1 MKANNPTLYCWL
13 YVLVPTSEFLDT
25 MRIVCVP
32 VLDDNFSYLLIDEM
46 GVTAAVDPA
55 EPEKASCP
63 QYISYVSH
71 NTKNCM
77 L

>member
-1 MKANNPTLYCWL
+1 
-13 YVLVPTSEFLDT
+13 

-55 EPEKASCP
+55 EPEKVSCP
-63 QYISYVSH
+63 LYGSTAAVRVPVVVRVFRLNLLPGTLFLALI
-71 NTKNCM
+71 
-77 L
+77 

>member
-1 MKANNPTLYCWL
+1 NPTTQHFTA
-13 YVLVPTSEFLDT
+13 VRSEFLDT

-63 QYISYVSH
+63 QYISYVCH
-71 NTKNCM
+71 TILKT
-77 L
+77 